1 MNILAFGAHPDD
13 IEFGCAAVL
22 ILEAARGN
30 SVMLRVLSRGEAGS
44 HGMPEVRELESR
56 AAAAIIG
63 AEVEFL
69 DFGGDCHIEYS
80 TANVI
85 RIAREIRAAQPD
97 VVLAPHPP
105 ENQHPDHATVARLV
119 RDACRFAR
127 YGGLKELT
135 DVPPH
140 RIGSLLFYNIT
151 KHLGEAPDFVIDVS
165 SAVGYWEAAMSCH
178 TSQVGSKGDLEMQ
191 KTAAHVL
198 GLASGT
204 QYAIGLFANDP
215 IIAPGLANLSRSAR
229 TY

>member
-1 MNILAFGAHPDD
+1 LNILAFGAHPDD

-30 SVMLRVLSRGEAGS
+30 SVKLRVLSRGEAGS
-44 HGMPEVRELESR
+44 HGTPEGRELESR
-56 AAAAIIG
+56 AAAAIMG
-63 AEVEFL
+63 AEVDFL
-69 DFGGDCHIEYS
+69 DFGGDCHIEYN

-85 RIAREIRAAQPD
+85 RIAREIRAAQPH
-97 VVLAPHPP
+97 VVLAPHPS

-127 YGGLKELT
+127 YGGLKELA
-135 DVPPH
+135 DVQPH
-140 RIGSLLFYNIT
+140 RVGSLLFYNIT
-151 KHLGEAPDFVIDVS
+151 KHLGEAPDFVIDIT
-165 SAVGYWEAAMSCH
+165 SAVDKWEAAMSCH
-178 TSQVGSKGDLEMQ
+178 ASQVGSKGYIEMQ

-198 GLASGT
+198 GLASGA

-215 IIAPGLANLSRSAR
+215 ILAPSLADLSRSAR

>member
-1 MNILAFGAHPDD
+1 LNILAFGAHPDD

-30 SVMLRVLSRGEAGS
+30 SVKLRVLSRGEAGS
-44 HGMPEVRELESR
+44 HGTPEVRELESR

-63 AEVEFL
+63 AAVEFL

-80 TANVI
+80 PANVI
-85 RIAREIRAAQPD
+85 LIAREIRAAQPD
-97 VVLAPHPP
+97 VVLAPHPS

-127 YGGLKELT
+127 CGGLKELT

-165 SAVGYWEAAMSCH
+165 SAVGKWEAAMGCH
-178 TSQVGSKGDLEMQ
+178 TSQVGSTGYIQMQ

-215 IIAPGLANLSRSAR
+215 IIAPDLANLSRSAR

>member
-1 MNILAFGAHPDD
+1 LNILAIGAHPDD

-22 ILEAARGN
+22 ILEAAAGN
-30 SVMLRVLSRGEAGS
+30 SVKLRVLSRGEAGS
-44 HGMPEVRELESR
+44 HGTPEVRELETR

-63 AEVEFL
+63 GEVEFL

-80 TANVI
+80 PANVI
-85 RIAREIRAAQPD
+85 RIAREIRASQPD
-97 VVLAPHPP
+97 IVLAPHPS
-105 ENQHPDHATVARLV
+105 ENQHPDHATAARLI

-127 YGGLKELT
+127 YGGLSELT
-135 DVPPH
+135 DLSPH
-140 RIGSLLFYNIT
+140 RVGSLLFYNIT
-151 KHLGEAPDFVIDVS
+151 KHLSEAPDFVIDVS
-165 SAVGYWEAAMSCH
+165 GAVDRWESAMSCH
-178 TSQVGSKGDLEMQ
+178 ASQVGSRGYIEMQ

-215 IIAPGLANLSRSAR
+215 VIVSGLGDLSRSAR